1 MNNNNFRILV
11 TDDDESICQIISR
24 ILETEGYEVLEA
36 HSGKEALLLYLENE
50 IDLVLL
56 DLQLP
61 DADGIEVAAEM
72 IAAKPLTPIV
82 LISAYGTISKAVEA
96 TKLGVYD
103 FLEKPL
109 DRDRIM
115 VTVRNALAHGQLQY
129 ELEFYKQDSLSRYQ
143 MVGQSSKIK
152 QVFSLVEKIAPTNS
166 PVLIFG
172 ENGVGKELVAQAIH
186 NQSPRSK
193 KPMIKIN
200 CAAFPDNL
208 LESELFGHTKGAFT
222 GANLAKKGRIETAD
236 SGSLFLDEI
245 GDMSLAAQA
254 KLLRFLETGEIQR
267 VGSSEIATVDVRLIA
282 ASNKN
287 LKQKVAEKTFREDL
301 FYRLEIFTITVPPLR
316 ERRSDI
322 PLLVDY
328 FISNYADANGIV
340 KPNISPAALKYI
352 SGNNWPGNIRQLR
365 NFIERLMIMKQS
377 DLIDLCDVVPL
388 LGHGETP
395 AIPVSNEPRPLQQAR
410 EEFEREYILKALEEN
425 NWKISKTAAA
435 LNIDRANL
443 YRKMRGLGI
452 NTSS

>member
-11 TDDDESICQIISR
+11 TDDDVSICQIISR
-24 ILETEGYEVLEA
+24 ILESEGYQVLEA
-36 HSGKEALLLYLENE
+36 HSGKEALSLFLENE

-56 DLQLP
+56 DLQMP

-82 LISAYGTISKAVEA
+82 LISAYGTISKAVAA

-115 VTVRNALAHGQLQY
+115 VTVRNALAIGQLQQ
-129 ELEFYKQDSLSRYQ
+129 EVERYKQDSLARYQ

-152 QVFSLVEKIAPTNS
+152 RVFSLVEKIAPTNS
-166 PVLIFG
+166 PVLILG

-200 CAAFPDNL
+200 CAAIPDNL

-245 GDMSLAAQA
+245 GDMSMAAQA
-254 KLLRFLETGEIQR
+254 KLLRFLETGE
-267 VGSSEIATVDVRLIA
+267 
-282 ASNKN
+282 
-287 LKQKVAEKTFREDL
+287 
-301 FYRLEIFTITVPPLR
+301 
-316 ERRSDI
+316 
-322 PLLVDY
+322 
-328 FISNYADANGIV
+328 
-340 KPNISPAALKYI
+340 
-352 SGNNWPGNIRQLR
+352 
-365 NFIERLMIMKQS
+365 
-377 DLIDLCDVVPL
+377 
-388 LGHGETP
+388 
-395 AIPVSNEPRPLQQAR
+395 
-410 EEFEREYILKALEEN
+410 
-425 NWKISKTAAA
+425 
-435 LNIDRANL
+435 
-443 YRKMRGLGI
+443 
-452 NTSS
+452 